1 MSIYVY
7 VYIYVYIY
15 MYARIYIYVY
25 ICAVSLVNNLRAV
38 EDPFRPLRTYQR

>member
-1 MSIYVY
+1 MSIYVCI
-7 VYIYVYIY
+7 YIYVYIY
-15 MYARIYIYVY
+15 ICMRAYVYVY